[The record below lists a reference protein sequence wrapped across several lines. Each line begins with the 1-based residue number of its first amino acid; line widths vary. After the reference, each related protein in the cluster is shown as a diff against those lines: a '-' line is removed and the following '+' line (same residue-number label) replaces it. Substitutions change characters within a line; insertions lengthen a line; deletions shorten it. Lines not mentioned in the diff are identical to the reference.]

1 MAVPKKKTSKSKSR
15 KRRAHYKANA
25 PKLTLCQNCGERK
38 RPHYAC
44 PNCGFYKGKKVVSV
58 SE

>member
-1 MAVPKKKTSKSKSR
+1 MAVPKKKTSKSKAR
-15 KRRAHYKANA
+15 KRRAHYKAKA
-25 PKLTLCQNCGERK
+25 PQLVACQNCGEKK

-44 PNCGFYKGKKVVSV
+44 PHCGFYRGKKVVGV